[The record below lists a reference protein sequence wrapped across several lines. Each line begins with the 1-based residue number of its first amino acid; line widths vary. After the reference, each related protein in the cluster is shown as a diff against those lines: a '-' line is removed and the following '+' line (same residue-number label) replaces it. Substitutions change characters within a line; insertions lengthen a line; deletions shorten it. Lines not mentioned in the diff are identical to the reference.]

1 MRTVNIPAST
11 IFEAIGSI
19 NEVPGT
25 CVNFLVGKTDD
36 TGEFIMGQQFENFT
50 VNGDDYKELNGA
62 PTSWAPDKPTGT
74 YRNDDL
80 WHYVD
85 KQRLANTTKSS

>member
-1 MRTVNIPAST
+1 MSRTVNIPAST
-11 IFEAIGSI
+11 VIEAIGSI
-19 NEVPGT
+19 NETPGI
-25 CVNFLVGKTDD
+25 CVNFLVGKVDQS
-36 TGEFIMGQQFENFT
+36 GEFIIPQQFDNFI
-50 VNGDDYKELNGA
+50 VSGDDYKELNGP

-85 KQRLANTTKSS
+85 LQRAKT